1 MSEINIHI
9 IQESSG
15 RLDRYL
21 AKQFPEYS
29 RSQIQ
34 KWIDQGNI
42 LVNDQRVKTKYM
54 VNQGDIVSI
63 QEPELEVLSIDP
75 EPIDLDIIYEDQDL
89 IIINKPQGMVVHPSA
104 GHDTGTLVNG
114 LMYYTKQLSL
124 VNGEFR
130 PGIVHRIDKD
140 TSGLLVVAKNDATH
154 RYLSEQLKDKK
165 PERTYYALVHGII
178 PHKEGTIKAPIGRS
192 PKDRKKQAVVAQG
205 RDAVTHFEV
214 IETFGDQFS
223 LIKCHLETGRTHQIR
238 VHMNYIG
245 HPIAGDPLY
254 GPRKTLKGNGQY
266 LHAQTLGFVHPTT
279 QEYVTFEAP
288 LPEYF
293 EDQLQEL
300 RKTLTS

>member
-1 MSEINIHI
+1 MSEINIHT

-104 GHDTGTLVNG
+104 GHHTGTLVNG
-114 LMYYTKQLSL
+114 LMYYTKQLSS

>member
-104 GHDTGTLVNG
+104 GHHTGTLVNG
-114 LMYYTKQLSL
+114 LMYYTKQLSS

-178 PHKEGTIKAPIGRS
+178 PHQEGTIKAPIGRC

>member
-1 MSEINIHI
+1 MSEINIHT

-114 LMYYTKQLSL
+114 LMYYTKQLSS